1 LQEKIPGK
9 KEISEWGRVPKF
21 AKGPAVVCGGH
32 GEVHHWKP
40 IMCRGL
46 KKTGTYAR
54 QLIIFSFMLFVE
66 KRKYLPLDHALQ
78 EGSCMLPNGSK
89 TVGR

>member
-1 LQEKIPGK
+1 MQEKIPGK

-40 IMCRGL
+40 IVGRGL
-46 KKTGTYAR
+46 KKTGTYDR
-54 QLIIFSFMLFVE
+54 QLILFSFMLLV
-66 KRKYLPLDHALQ
+66 KKIPTARPCTSGKKLHATKWQ
-78 EGSCMLPNGSK
+78 
-89 TVGR
+89 